1 MQLLSKYESPDDL
14 LPAEWR
20 EFKRDMNGFGILKW
34 DVNDPTLSVDC
45 LDLTLAIKNGNIH
58 SKSYQKPSNLCQ
70 YICRNSAPTFPGWS
84 EGFSTAYWRKIIS
97 TIAEDYWNVGMAF
110 YNRQKDRCWSR
121 EQPEP
126 LFVEV
131 RNTLTKD
138 KRGKIVVVFLQL
150 LSKYESADDLLPAEW
165 KEFKRD
171 MNSFGVST

>member
-1 MQLLSKYESPDDL
+1 
-14 LPAEWR
+14 
-20 EFKRDMNGFGILKW
+20 
-34 DVNDPTLSVDC
+34 
-45 LDLTLAIKNGNIH
+45 
-58 SKSYQKPSNLCQ
+58 
-70 YICRNSAPTFPGWS
+70 
-84 EGFSTAYWRKIIS
+84 
-97 TIAEDYWNVGMAF
+97 MAF
-110 YNRQKDRCWSR
+110 YNRQKDRCRSR